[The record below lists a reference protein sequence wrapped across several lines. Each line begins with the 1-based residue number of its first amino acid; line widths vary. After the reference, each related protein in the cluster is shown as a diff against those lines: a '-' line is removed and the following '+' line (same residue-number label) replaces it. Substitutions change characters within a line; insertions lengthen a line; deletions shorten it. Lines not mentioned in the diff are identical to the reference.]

1 MRPEIEDAQA
11 ALAELGT
18 ANAHALKTVLD
29 KADPQTP
36 TELGLLMGV
45 YMAKLQEVLTPDAT

>member
-1 MRPEIEDAQA
+1 MRPEIKDAQER
-11 ALAELGT
+11 LADLGRK
-18 ANAHALKTVLD
+18 NAYDLKAILD

-45 YMAKLQEVLTPDAT
+45 YMAKLQEVLTPNG